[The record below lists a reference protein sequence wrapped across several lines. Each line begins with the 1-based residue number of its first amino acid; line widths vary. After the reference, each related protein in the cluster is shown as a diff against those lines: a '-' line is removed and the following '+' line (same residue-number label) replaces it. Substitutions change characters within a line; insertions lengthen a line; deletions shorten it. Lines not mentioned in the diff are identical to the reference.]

1 MLETHGLLVRQRT
14 QAINAL
20 PSHLSEFGIIAGMST
35 AKIAGP
41 VEIVRDET
49 DAALAEGG
57 SLRRVGPRR
66 SEALKEQVDKFE
78 REIVVEAKRNEHMR
92 RLARIPGVGAIM
104 AATIRALVPVPGG
117 FKSGRYFAAWLGLT
131 PKSPGSK
138 TEPVPRKCAPSPPAT
153 SPVGP
158 RRRSSHAG
166 THISAAFG
174 ARHAFYRRVR
184 DPHPHATRCLF
195 MVRPQLNTHSGH
207 RAGSLVQH
215 VQHVFCS
222 RDPPQ
227 RGLSTRLSVATPSQ
241 KRSALIPTSE
251 LTPHLR
257 RALPGAMLTR
267 SLCCRSP
274 CRRAQHLCWPRPRLR
289 HRTVPARNA
298 DPDEA
303 DRGGRRGLASRMPS
317 HDRAGSSTAELRI
330 NRHQEIILAPERRR
344 PS

>member
-14 QAINAL
+14 QAIKAL

-158 RRRSSHAG
+158 RRRPSHAG
-166 THISAAFG
+166 TQCRF
-174 ARHAFYRRVR
+174 RRTPR
-184 DPHPHATRCLF
+184 LQSPRPRPHPHATRCLF

-207 RAGSLVQH
+207 RAGGLVQH
-215 VQHVFCS
+215 VQHVFSSPS
-222 RDPPQ
+222 RSTPARSLDPPFC
-227 RGLSTRLSVATPSQ
+227 RDAKLKTLRIDSDLGINATSSPCAPWGNADKIAMLSVAMSS
-241 KRSALIPTSE
+241 RSSPMLATPTSP
-251 LTPHLR
+251 TPYCTCTQR
-257 RALPGAMLTR
+257 R
-267 SLCCRSP
+267 S
-274 CRRAQHLCWPRPRLR
+274 
-289 HRTVPARNA
+289 
-298 DPDEA
+298 
-303 DRGGRRGLASRMPS
+303 
-317 HDRAGSSTAELRI
+317 
-330 NRHQEIILAPERRR
+330 
-344 PS
+344 